1 MLVEQELIQSFE
13 NKIPKEYDFSHVNI
27 SNEEGS

>member
-13 NKIPKEYDFSHVNI
+13 SKIPKEYDFSHVNNT
-27 SNEEGS
+27 NEEGS